1 MSPFIPPTPDANKSA
16 EQHGEPS
23 EQDSFNHLLFKVLRL
38 TSEQVQDLND
48 WMKHQGI
55 PNVHEV
61 IAQNFRKPH
70 GLEDDLQFI
79 REDKPCYI
87 QSNVMI
93 SLSLMITYIK
103 HLRYSAKTKYFG
115 SFYYIQI
122 DPQDYDEWRTTPP
135 EEEVHFQTPSK
146 LGSPA
151 TPRSMA
157 TSVASESYITLTN
170 FKKGIKRDASAYPIF
185 KNERYYNTFIRHFKA
200 TAKAQGLNSLMD
212 PNFTPGSDEYEQ
224 QLFQDQQDFLYS
236 VLISSLKTDFSEALV
251 KDHEGDAQ
259 LIIELLHEHHTGN
272 SQYSRSEINRI
283 TKYLTN
289 IKLDD
294 TWRGTNES
302 FLMHY
307 NDQLCLL
314 DSLVDSDE
322 RLPDNTR
329 VTFLESA
336 VESVPDLRRVK
347 ITDNVL
353 QAQLDSTR
361 PITYRSYFD
370 LLKDAAFHLDQATK
384 RGSKI
389 RRTNVHF
396 SGPNNEDDHQNLLS
410 DDHQVIQQEDVCSE
424 PPEPLSYSVFQ
435 SHFQGS
441 STSSTQKIFLPKPIW
456 EKLSK
461 DQQQMIIDH
470 NRSLPKSGSSSISTP
485 NKSPSPLPHKPTSQQ
500 TAKSQ
505 QVHTHQSD
513 ESTADT
519 TKIET
524 TPSDPLL
531 AMVHQSI
538 HTSDDDASDIT
549 KVLSAKRSRQIQVC
563 KHYIFQHANHTNNQL
578 VDRGANGG
586 LAGSDMRVIYKT
598 HRKINISGIDNHEV
612 NGLDVVTAATLLNNS
627 LGKVIGIFN
636 EYAHLGKGS
645 SIHSS
650 GQLEWF
656 KTHVDEKSIKV
667 GGTQLITT
675 LDGYSV
681 PLLINDGLAYATSLG
696 RPTDQDMDTYPHVFF
711 TSPDEWDP
719 SVLDHD
725 LPPLDG
731 LDPSQVLDQPFGDP
745 MFDAYGDF
753 NERIIANLNILLDT
767 PPEDYGSYIANLHQG
782 SSQEPDWNALRP
794 FFAWT
799 SPSSIQDTFNVTTRH
814 GTAPHTQD
822 YIKKHFKSR
831 NPVFNI
837 PRRSEAV
844 ATDTIFSDTPA
855 VDDGSTMAQF
865 FCGQDTL
872 VCDAYGIKSTKQF
885 INTLSDNIR
894 KRGAMDTLISDGGK
908 YEISKRVTDL
918 LRSLFIQDYQSEPY
932 HQHQNKAE
940 NRFGLAKRYTNTV
953 MNTSGCTACC
963 WLLCLQYI
971 CVVLNHLASPTLQ
984 GICPVQAL
992 EGTTPDIS
1000 FLLHFSF
1007 YEPVY
1012 YRIDSSE
1019 PDLNFPSSS
1028 NEKKGYWV
1036 GFADNQGDSLTW
1048 RILTEDTQKIII
1060 RSGVRS
1066 ALRTT
1071 TNQHLASSSGE
1082 GTTLPF
1088 PIPYPRQS
1096 SNSLPLD
1103 KQSSNSLPLDPLD
1116 ASTPNFEQFVKSQSG
1131 EDEDHPIP
1139 MANIDIPNLL
1149 GRSFLL
1155 PPEDNGERHMAKIID
1170 IDDHEQPLEDI
1181 KFKLKINKDQ
1191 TEEIMSYNQLM
1202 DYIQK
1207 GTDAEEDPDSLFK
1220 FRDIIAHQGP
1230 LESTDPNHKLSKYN
1244 VMVEWE
1250 SGEVTYEPLTLISKD
1265 DPITCAVYVKKHDLL
1280 DTTGWKH
1287 LKRYAKTSKRLIRA
1301 VKQSRIR
1308 QVRASARYQ
1317 HGFQVPKDYNDAM
1330 RLDKENGNTHWQ
1342 DAMDL
1347 ELTQIHEYKV
1357 FKDTGKAKFHNG
1369 KVVTPDGFQKIR
1381 VHFVYAV
1388 KHDGRFKARLVADGH
1403 LTKEPVESI
1412 YSGVVSLRSLRMVV
1426 FLSQLNN
1433 LEIWGADVGNAYLE
1447 AYTDEKLCIMAGP
1460 EFKEL
1465 QGHLLIMVKAL
1476 YGTRSGGAR
1485 WHDRLFDILQELKF
1499 KPSKADPDVWM
1510 RPEPGGTCYEYIAV
1524 YVDDLAIAAKDPQA
1538 FCNEIKKK
1546 YNLKLK
1552 GVGPLEYH
1560 LGCTYKKDPDGTLAA
1575 DPRRYVNKILESYER
1590 MFKEKPRKSRPP
1602 LEGGDHPELDT
1613 SELCDEH
1620 QTKQFQTLIGQLQW
1634 LISLGRF
1641 DIAVHVM
1648 SLSRFRAQPRKGH
1661 LDRAK
1666 RIVGYL
1672 LFLPDGAI
1680 RFRIGEPDFSSLKDQ
1695 EYDWTRTVYSGACEQ
1710 IPHDIPKPLGKHVQT
1725 THYVDANLHHDLATG
1740 KAVTAALHFLNQT
1753 PIDAYTKRQSTV
1765 ETATYGSEFV
1775 AARTAVDQI
1784 IDIRTTLRYLGVPIR
1799 DKSYMFGDNKSVVTS
1814 STIPNSTISKRHH
1827 LASYHRVREAIA
1839 AKFISFHWKD
1849 GKSNPADI
1857 LSKHWEFATVWPMLK
1872 PILFWRGETATQLK
1886 GSDRIPSTTPG
1897 AEPPRDAKDSG
1908 SARSHSTHLETS
1920 SSDLP

>member
-1 MSPFIPPTPDANKSA
+1 MSTFIPPTPAANKSA
-16 EQHGEPS
+16 EQHEEPS

-48 WMKHQGI
+48 WMKHRGI

-70 GLEDDLQFI
+70 ALEDDLQFI

-115 SFYYIQI
+115 PFYYIQI

-157 TSVASESYITLTN
+157 TSVASESYITLSN
-170 FKKGIKRDASAYPIF
+170 FKKGIKRDASVYPIF

-307 NDQLCLL
+307 NDQLRLL

-322 RLPDNTR
+322 KLPDNTR

-410 DDHQVIQQEDVCSE
+410 DDHQVNQQEDACSE

-470 NRSLPKSGSSSISTP
+470 NRSLPKSGSSSNSTP
-485 NKSPSPLPHKPTSQQ
+485 NKSPSPLPHKPTPQQ

-513 ESTADT
+513 ENTADT

-538 HTSDDDASDIT
+538 HTSHDDASDIT

-563 KHYIFQHANHTNNQL
+563 KHYVFQHANHTNNQL

-586 LAGSDMRVIYKT
+586 LAGSDMHVIYKT

-612 NGLDVVTAATLLNNS
+612 NGLDVVTAATLLNTS

-675 LDGYSV
+675 LEGYSV
-681 PLLINDGLAYATSLG
+681 PLLIKDGLAYATSLG

-725 LPPLDG
+725 PPPLDG

-753 NERIIANLNILLDT
+753 NERIIANLNILLDA

-782 SSQEPDWNALRP
+782 SSQVPDWNALRP

-865 FCGQDTL
+865 FCGRDTL

-918 LRSLFIQDYQSEPY
+918 LCSLFIQDYQSEPY

-953 MNTSGCTACC
+953 MNTSGCPAFC

-1036 GFADNQGDSLTW
+1036 GFADNQGDSFIW

-1060 RSGVRS
+1060 RSGARS

-1071 TNQHLASSSGE
+1071 TNQRLASPSGE
-1082 GTTLPF
+1082 GTTVPF
-1088 PIPYPRQS
+1088 PIPYSQS
-1096 SNSLPLD
+1096 
-1103 KQSSNSLPLDPLD
+1103 QNSLPLDPLD
-1116 ASTPNFEQFVKSQSG
+1116 ASTPNFEHFVKSQTG
-1131 EDEDHPIP
+1131 EDEDNPIP

-1155 PPEDNGERHMAKIID
+1155 PPEDNGERHMAKVID
-1170 IDDHEQPLEDI
+1170 IDDHGQTLEDI

-1191 TEEIMSYNQLM
+1191 AEEIMSYNQLI

-1220 FRDIIAHQGP
+1220 FRDIVAHQGP
-1230 LESTDPNHKLSKYN
+1230 LESTDPNHKGSKYN

-1265 DPITCAVYVKKHDLL
+1265 DPITCAVYAKKHDLL
-1280 DTTGWKH
+1280 DTIGWKH
-1287 LKRYAKTSKRLIRA
+1287 LKRYAKASKRLIRA

-1308 QVRASARYQ
+1308 QVRASVRYQ
-1317 HGFQVPKDYNDAM
+1317 HGFQVPRDYNDAM

-1369 KVVTPDGFQKIR
+1369 KVVTPDGFLKIR

-1485 WHDRLFDILQELKF
+1485 WHDRLFDILQEMKF

-1524 YVDDLAIAAKDPQA
+1524 YVDDLAIAAEDSQA
-1538 FCNEIKKK
+1538 FCNELKKK

-1575 DPRRYVNKILESYER
+1575 DPRRYVNKILESFER

-1661 LDRAK
+1661 LDRGK

-1680 RFRIGEPDFSSLKDQ
+1680 RFRTGEPDFSSLKDQ

-1872 PILFWRGETATQLK
+1872 PILFWRGETATQRK

-1920 SSDLP
+1920 SSNRP

>member
-1 MSPFIPPTPDANKSA
+1 MSTFIPPTPAANKSA

-48 WMKHQGI
+48 WMKHRGI
-55 PNVHEV
+55 QNVHEV

-70 GLEDDLQFI
+70 ALEDDLQFI

-103 HLRYSAKTKYFG
+103 CLRYSAKTKYFG

-122 DPQDYDEWRTTPP
+122 DPQDYDEWHTTPP

-157 TSVASESYITLTN
+157 TSVASESFITLTN

-307 NDQLCLL
+307 NDQLRLL
-314 DSLVDSDE
+314 DSLFDSDE
-322 RLPDNTR
+322 KLPDNTR

-396 SGPNNEDDHQNLLS
+396 SGPNNEDNNQKLLS

-485 NKSPSPLPHKPTSQQ
+485 NKSPSPLLHKPTPQQ

-531 AMVHQSI
+531 AMVHHSI

-549 KVLSAKRSRQIQVC
+549 KFLSAKRSRQFQVC

-578 VDRGANGG
+578 VDHGANGG

-598 HRKINISGIDNHEV
+598 HRRINISGIDNHEV
-612 NGLDVVTAATLLNNS
+612 NGLDVVTAATLLNTS

-681 PLLINDGLAYATSLG
+681 PLLIKDGLAYATSLG

-725 LPPLDG
+725 PPPLDG
-731 LDPSQVLDQPFGDP
+731 LDPSQVLDQPFGHP

-753 NERIIANLNILLDT
+753 NERIIANLNILLDA

-822 YIKKHFKSR
+822 YINKHFKSR

-865 FCGQDTL
+865 FCGRDTL

-953 MNTSGCTACC
+953 MNTSGCPACC

-1007 YEPVY
+1007 YEPVD

-1071 TNQHLASSSGE
+1071 TNQRLASSSGE

-1088 PIPYPRQS
+1088 PIPYP
-1096 SNSLPLD
+1096 

-1155 PPEDNGERHMAKIID
+1155 PPEDNGERHMVKIID

-1230 LESTDPNHKLSKYN
+1230 LESTDPNHKGCKYN
-1244 VMVEWE
+1244 VMVEW
-1250 SGEVTYEPLTLISKD
+1250 
-1265 DPITCAVYVKKHDLL
+1265 
-1280 DTTGWKH
+1280 
-1287 LKRYAKTSKRLIRA
+1287 
-1301 VKQSRIR
+1301 
-1308 QVRASARYQ
+1308 
-1317 HGFQVPKDYNDAM
+1317 
-1330 RLDKENGNTHWQ
+1330 
-1342 DAMDL
+1342 
-1347 ELTQIHEYKV
+1347 
-1357 FKDTGKAKFHNG
+1357 
-1369 KVVTPDGFQKIR
+1369 
-1381 VHFVYAV
+1381 
-1388 KHDGRFKARLVADGH
+1388 
-1403 LTKEPVESI
+1403 
-1412 YSGVVSLRSLRMVV
+1412 
-1426 FLSQLNN
+1426 
-1433 LEIWGADVGNAYLE
+1433 
-1447 AYTDEKLCIMAGP
+1447 
-1460 EFKEL
+1460 
-1465 QGHLLIMVKAL
+1465 
-1476 YGTRSGGAR
+1476 
-1485 WHDRLFDILQELKF
+1485 
-1499 KPSKADPDVWM
+1499 
-1510 RPEPGGTCYEYIAV
+1510 
-1524 YVDDLAIAAKDPQA
+1524 
-1538 FCNEIKKK
+1538 
-1546 YNLKLK
+1546 
-1552 GVGPLEYH
+1552 
-1560 LGCTYKKDPDGTLAA
+1560 
-1575 DPRRYVNKILESYER
+1575 
-1590 MFKEKPRKSRPP
+1590 
-1602 LEGGDHPELDT
+1602 
-1613 SELCDEH
+1613 
-1620 QTKQFQTLIGQLQW
+1620 
-1634 LISLGRF
+1634 
-1641 DIAVHVM
+1641 
-1648 SLSRFRAQPRKGH
+1648 
-1661 LDRAK
+1661 
-1666 RIVGYL
+1666 
-1672 LFLPDGAI
+1672 
-1680 RFRIGEPDFSSLKDQ
+1680 
-1695 EYDWTRTVYSGACEQ
+1695 
-1710 IPHDIPKPLGKHVQT
+1710 
-1725 THYVDANLHHDLATG
+1725 
-1740 KAVTAALHFLNQT
+1740 
-1753 PIDAYTKRQSTV
+1753 
-1765 ETATYGSEFV
+1765 
-1775 AARTAVDQI
+1775 
-1784 IDIRTTLRYLGVPIR
+1784 
-1799 DKSYMFGDNKSVVTS
+1799 
-1814 STIPNSTISKRHH
+1814 
-1827 LASYHRVREAIA
+1827 
-1839 AKFISFHWKD
+1839 
-1849 GKSNPADI
+1849 
-1857 LSKHWEFATVWPMLK
+1857 
-1872 PILFWRGETATQLK
+1872 
-1886 GSDRIPSTTPG
+1886 
-1897 AEPPRDAKDSG
+1897 
-1908 SARSHSTHLETS
+1908 
-1920 SSDLP
+1920 

>member
-1 MSPFIPPTPDANKSA
+1 MSTFIPPTPAANKSA

-48 WMKHQGI
+48 WMKHRGI

-70 GLEDDLQFI
+70 ALEDDQQFI

-115 SFYYIQI
+115 PFYYIQI
-122 DPQDYDEWRTTPP
+122 DPQDYDEWCTTPP

-157 TSVASESYITLTN
+157 TSVASESYITLSN

-185 KNERYYNTFIRHFKA
+185 KNERYYTTFIRHFKA

-307 NDQLCLL
+307 NDQLRLL

-322 RLPDNTR
+322 KLPDNTR
-329 VTFLESA
+329 VTFFESA

-396 SGPNNEDDHQNLLS
+396 SGPNNEDDHQNLSS
-410 DDHQVIQQEDVCSE
+410 DDHQVIQQEDVCNE

-485 NKSPSPLPHKPTSQQ
+485 NKSPSPLPHKPTPQQ

-549 KVLSAKRSRQIQVC
+549 KVLSAKRSRQIQAC

-612 NGLDVVTAATLLNNS
+612 NGLDVVTAATLLNTS

-675 LDGYSV
+675 LEGYSV
-681 PLLINDGLAYATSLG
+681 PLLIKDGLAYATSLG

-725 LPPLDG
+725 PPPLDG

-753 NERIIANLNILLDT
+753 NERIIANLNILLDA

-814 GTAPHTQD
+814 GSAPHTQD

-865 FCGQDTL
+865 FCGRDTL

-940 NRFGLAKRYTNTV
+940 NCFGLARRYTNTV
-953 MNTSGCTACC
+953 MNTSGCPACC

-1060 RSGVRS
+1060 RSDVRS

-1071 TNQHLASSSGE
+1071 TNQHLASPSGE

-1088 PIPYPRQS
+1088 PIPYSQQS
-1096 SNSLPLD
+1096 QNY
-1103 KQSSNSLPLDPLD
+1103 LPLDPLD
-1116 ASTPNFEQFVKSQSG
+1116 ASTPNFEHFVKSQTG
-1131 EDEDHPIP
+1131 EDEDNPIP

-1155 PPEDNGERHMAKIID
+1155 PPEDNGERHMATVID
-1170 IDDHEQPLEDI
+1170 IDDHGQTLEDI

-1191 TEEIMSYNQLM
+1191 AEEIMSYNQLM

-1220 FRDIIAHQGP
+1220 FRDIVAHQGP
-1230 LESTDPNHKLSKYN
+1230 LESTDPNHKGSKYN

-1265 DPITCAVYVKKHDLL
+1265 DPIPCAVYAKKHDFL

-1301 VKQSRIR
+1301 VKQSSIR

-1330 RLDKENGNTHWQ
+1330 RLDKENATH
-1342 DAMDL
+1342 
-1347 ELTQIHEYKV
+1347 I
-1357 FKDTGKAKFHNG
+1357 
-1369 KVVTPDGFQKIR
+1369 
-1381 VHFVYAV
+1381 
-1388 KHDGRFKARLVADGH
+1388 GRMQW
-1403 LTKEPVESI
+1403 T
-1412 YSGVVSLRSLRMVV
+1412 
-1426 FLSQLNN
+1426 LS
-1433 LEIWGADVGNAYLE
+1433 
-1447 AYTDEKLCIMAGP
+1447 
-1460 EFKEL
+1460 
-1465 QGHLLIMVKAL
+1465 
-1476 YGTRSGGAR
+1476 
-1485 WHDRLFDILQELKF
+1485 
-1499 KPSKADPDVWM
+1499 
-1510 RPEPGGTCYEYIAV
+1510 
-1524 YVDDLAIAAKDPQA
+1524 
-1538 FCNEIKKK
+1538 
-1546 YNLKLK
+1546 
-1552 GVGPLEYH
+1552 
-1560 LGCTYKKDPDGTLAA
+1560 
-1575 DPRRYVNKILESYER
+1575 
-1590 MFKEKPRKSRPP
+1590 
-1602 LEGGDHPELDT
+1602 
-1613 SELCDEH
+1613 
-1620 QTKQFQTLIGQLQW
+1620 
-1634 LISLGRF
+1634 
-1641 DIAVHVM
+1641 
-1648 SLSRFRAQPRKGH
+1648 
-1661 LDRAK
+1661 
-1666 RIVGYL
+1666 
-1672 LFLPDGAI
+1672 
-1680 RFRIGEPDFSSLKDQ
+1680 
-1695 EYDWTRTVYSGACEQ
+1695 
-1710 IPHDIPKPLGKHVQT
+1710 
-1725 THYVDANLHHDLATG
+1725 
-1740 KAVTAALHFLNQT
+1740 
-1753 PIDAYTKRQSTV
+1753 
-1765 ETATYGSEFV
+1765 
-1775 AARTAVDQI
+1775 
-1784 IDIRTTLRYLGVPIR
+1784 
-1799 DKSYMFGDNKSVVTS
+1799 
-1814 STIPNSTISKRHH
+1814 
-1827 LASYHRVREAIA
+1827 
-1839 AKFISFHWKD
+1839 
-1849 GKSNPADI
+1849 
-1857 LSKHWEFATVWPMLK
+1857 
-1872 PILFWRGETATQLK
+1872 
-1886 GSDRIPSTTPG
+1886 
-1897 AEPPRDAKDSG
+1897 
-1908 SARSHSTHLETS
+1908 
-1920 SSDLP
+1920 

>member
-1 MSPFIPPTPDANKSA
+1 MSTFIPPTPTATKSA
-16 EQHGEPS
+16 EQHEEPS

-48 WMKHQGI
+48 WMKHRGF
-55 PNVHEV
+55 PNVHEIIV
-61 IAQNFRKPH
+61 QNFRNPH
-70 GLEDDLQFI
+70 ELKDDLQFI
-79 REDKPCYI
+79 RESKTYYI
-87 QSNVMI
+87 QANVMV
-93 SLSLMITYIK
+93 SLSLMTTYIK
-103 HLRYSAKTKYFG
+103 HLRYLAKAKHFG
-115 SFYYIQI
+115 PFYYIQI
-122 DPQDYDEWRTTPP
+122 DPQDYDEWRISTP
-135 EEEVHFQTPSK
+135 EEEIHFQTPSK
-146 LGSPA
+146 FGSPA

-157 TSVASESYITLTN
+157 TSEASESYITLTN

-200 TAKAQGLNSLMD
+200 TAKAQGLSTLMD
-212 PNFTPGSDEYEQ
+212 PNFTPGSDEYGQ
-224 QLFQDQQDFLYS
+224 QLFQEQQDFLYS

-259 LIIELLHEHHTGN
+259 LILELLHEHHTGN

-307 NDQLCLL
+307 NDQLRLL
-314 DSLVDSDE
+314 DSLVDPE
-322 RLPDNTR
+322 EKLPDNTR

-361 PITYRSYFD
+361 PITYKSYFD

-384 RGSKI
+384 RGNKI

-396 SGPNNEDDHQNLLS
+396 SGPNDEEDHQNPLS
-410 DDHQVIQQEDVCSE
+410 DDLQAIQQEHVCSE
-424 PPEPLSYSVFQ
+424 PPEPLNYSVLQ

-441 STSSTQKIFLPKPIW
+441 STSSTQKIFLPKHIW
-456 EKLSK
+456 KKLSK
-461 DQQQMIIDH
+461 NQQQMIIDH
-470 NRSLPKSGSSSISTP
+470 NRSLPKSGSSSILTP
-485 NKSPSPLPHKPTSQQ
+485 NKSPSPLPHKPTPQQ

-513 ESTADT
+513 ESTADS

-612 NGLDVVTAATLLNNS
+612 NGLDVVTAATLLNTS

-681 PLLINDGLAYATSLG
+681 PLLIKDGLAYATSLG
-696 RPTDQDMDTYPHVFF
+696 RPTDHDMDTYPHVFF

-725 LPPLDG
+725 PPPLDG

-753 NERIIANLNILLDT
+753 NERIIANLNILLDA
-767 PPEDYGSYIANLHQG
+767 PPEDCRSYTANLHQS

-814 GTAPHTQD
+814 GIAPHTQD

-831 NPVFNI
+831 YPVFNI

-865 FCGQDTL
+865 FCGRDTL

-918 LRSLFIQDYQSEPY
+918 LRSLFIKDYQSEPY

-940 NRFGLAKRYTNTV
+940 NHFGLAKRYTNTV
-953 MNTSGCTACC
+953 MNTSGCPACC

-1071 TNQHLASSSGE
+1071 TNQRLASSSGE

-1088 PIPYPRQS
+1088 PIPYPQ
-1096 SNSLPLD
+1096 
-1103 KQSSNSLPLDPLD
+1103 QSSNSLPLDPID
-1116 ASTPNFEQFVKSQSG
+1116 ASTTNFEQFVKSQSG

-1139 MANIDIPNLL
+1139 MTNIDIPNLL

-1155 PPEDNGERHMAKIID
+1155 SPEDNGERYMAKIID
-1170 IDDHEQPLEDI
+1170 IDDHGQHLEDI
-1181 KFKLKINKDQ
+1181 KFKLKTSKDQ
-1191 TEEIMSYNQLM
+1191 AEEIMSYNQLM

-1220 FRDIIAHQGP
+1220 FRDIVAHQGP
-1230 LESTDPNHKLSKYN
+1230 LESTDPNHKGSKYN

-1250 SGEVTYEPLTLISKD
+1250 SGEITYEPLALISKD
-1265 DPITCAVYVKKHDLL
+1265 DPITCAVYAKKHDLL

-1317 HGFQVPKDYNDAM
+1317 HGFQVPRDYGDAM

-1347 ELTQIHEYKV
+1347 ESTQIHEYKV
-1357 FKDTGKAKFHNG
+1357 FRDTGKAKFHYG
-1369 KVVTPDGFQKIR
+1369 KVVTPYGFQKIR

-1538 FCNEIKKK
+1538 FCNELKKK

-1560 LGCTYKKDPDGTLAA
+1560 LGCTYKKDPDETLAA

-1590 MFKEKPRKSRPP
+1590 MFMEKPRKSRPP

-1680 RFRIGEPDFSSLKDQ
+1680 RFRTGEPDFSSLRDQ

-1740 KAVTAALHFLNQT
+1740 KAVTAVLHFLNQT

-1799 DKSYMFGDNKSVVTS
+1799 DMSYMFGDNRSVVTS

-1827 LASYHRVREAIA
+1827 LASYHQVSETIA

-1897 AEPPRDAKDSG
+1897 AEPPGDAKDSG
-1908 SARSHSTHLETS
+1908 SARPHSTHLETS
-1920 SSDLP
+1920 STNRP

>member
-1 MSPFIPPTPDANKSA
+1 MSTFIPPTPAAHKSA
-16 EQHGEPS
+16 EQHEEPS

-38 TSEQVQDLND
+38 TAEQVQDLND
-48 WMKHQGI
+48 WMKHRGI

-70 GLEDDLQFI
+70 ALEDDLQFI

-115 SFYYIQI
+115 PFYCIQI

-157 TSVASESYITLTN
+157 TSVASESYITLSN

-307 NDQLCLL
+307 NDQLRLL

-322 RLPDNTR
+322 KLPDNTR

-336 VESVPDLRRVK
+336 VESVPDLRCVK

-396 SGPNNEDDHQNLLS
+396 SGPNNEDDHQNLTS
-410 DDHQVIQQEDVCSE
+410 DDHQVIQQEDVCNE

-441 STSSTQKIFLPKPIW
+441 STSSIQKIFLPKPIW

-470 NRSLPKSGSSSISTP
+470 NRSLPKSGSSSISTS
-485 NKSPSPLPHKPTSQQ
+485 NKSPSPLPHKPTPQQ

-538 HTSDDDASDIT
+538 HTSNDDASDIT

-612 NGLDVVTAATLLNNS
+612 NGLDVVTAATLLNTS

-667 GGTQLITT
+667 GGTQVITT
-675 LDGYSV
+675 LEGYSV
-681 PLLINDGLAYATSLG
+681 PLLIKDGLAYATSLG

-725 LPPLDG
+725 PPPLDG

-753 NERIIANLNILLDT
+753 NERIIANLNILWDA

-814 GTAPHTQD
+814 GSAPHTQD

-837 PRRSEAV
+837 PRHSEAV

-865 FCGQDTL
+865 FCGRDTL

-940 NRFGLAKRYTNTV
+940 NHFGLAKRYTNTV
-953 MNTSGCTACC
+953 MNTSGCPAFC

-1071 TNQHLASSSGE
+1071 TNQRLASPSGE
-1082 GTTLPF
+1082 ETTLPF
-1088 PIPYPRQS
+1088 PIPYSQS
-1096 SNSLPLD
+1096 
-1103 KQSSNSLPLDPLD
+1103 QNSLPLDPLD
-1116 ASTPNFEQFVKSQSG
+1116 ASTPNFEHFVKSQTG
-1131 EDEDHPIP
+1131 EDEDNPIP

-1155 PPEDNGERHMAKIID
+1155 PPEDNGERHMAKVID
-1170 IDDHEQPLEDI
+1170 IDDHGKTLEDI

-1191 TEEIMSYNQLM
+1191 AEEIMSYNQLM

-1220 FRDIIAHQGP
+1220 FRDIVAHQGP
-1230 LESTDPNHKLSKYN
+1230 LESTDPNHKGSKCN

-1265 DPITCAVYVKKHDLL
+1265 DPITCAVYAKKHDLL

-1308 QVRASARYQ
+1308 QVRASVRYQ

-1485 WHDRLFDILQELKF
+1485 WHDRLFDILQEMKF

-1524 YVDDLAIAAKDPQA
+1524 YVDDLAIAAKDSQA
-1538 FCNEIKKK
+1538 FCNELKKK

-1575 DPRRYVNKILESYER
+1575 DPRRYVNKILESFER

-1641 DIAVHVM
+1641 DINVHVM

-1872 PILFWRGETATQLK
+1872 PILFWRGETAPQRK
-1886 GSDRIPSTTPG
+1886 GSDRIPSNTPG

-1920 SSDLP
+1920 SSNRP